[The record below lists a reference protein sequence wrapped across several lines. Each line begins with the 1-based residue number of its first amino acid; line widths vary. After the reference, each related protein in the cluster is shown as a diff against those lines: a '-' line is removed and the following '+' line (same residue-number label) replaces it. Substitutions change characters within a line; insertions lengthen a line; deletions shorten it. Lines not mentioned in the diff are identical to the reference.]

1 MNDYAGIS
9 HNNLCVAKESPLFW
23 ELDGETGKVVDRVSH
38 QAETAMVSG
47 KDVTNEQKS
56 EALTLW
62 LGGEERREQMG
73 CNGRR
78 DSSSVVGDDEL

>member
-1 MNDYAGIS
+1 M
-9 HNNLCVAKESPLFW
+9 
-23 ELDGETGKVVDRVSH
+23 DGKAGKVVGRVCH
-38 QAETAMVSG
+38 QTKSAMVSG
-47 KDVTNEQKS
+47 EDVTDKQKS

-78 DSSSVVGDDEL
+78 DSTSVVGDGKL

>member
-9 HNNLCVAKESPLFW
+9 HYNLCVAKESPLFW
-23 ELDGETGKVVDRVSH
+23 KLDSEAGKVVDRVCH
-38 QAETAMVSG
+38 QTESAMVG
-47 KDVTNEQKS
+47 GEDVADKQKS

-62 LGGEERREQMG
+62 LGGEERREQMR

-78 DSSSVVGDDEL
+78 DSTSVVGDGKL

>member
-9 HNNLCVAKESPLFW
+9 HYNLCVAKESPLFW
-23 ELDGETGKVVDRVSH
+23 KLDSEAGKVVDRVSH
-38 QAETAMVSG
+38 QAESAMMG
-47 KDVTNEQKS
+47 GEDVADKQKS

-62 LGGEERREQMG
+62 LGGEERREQMR

-78 DSSSVVGDDEL
+78 DSTSVVGDGKL